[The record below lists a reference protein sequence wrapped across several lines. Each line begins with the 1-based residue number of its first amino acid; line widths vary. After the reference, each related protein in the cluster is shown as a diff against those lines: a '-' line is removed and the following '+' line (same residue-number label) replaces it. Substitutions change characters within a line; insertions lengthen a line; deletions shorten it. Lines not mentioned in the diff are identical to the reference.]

1 MENLQLVHSQPVY
14 LETPNKAEPQ
24 KSSEKN
30 LMESADNININLE
43 EVLPNEIRYP
53 EIILSRGQEI
63 NIIELLNIQEQQEN
77 KTASNNK
84 ETTHNKFTFAR
95 PSSLVNLNQYEK
107 KLRSFKSAS
116 QVKLDTIY
124 ATTARNKDRKQYC
137 QTLTRCKP
145 LTNLSLNLSET
156 NAKMLNQ
163 LVSSIRGLNLS
174 TLTLDI
180 DSRFNVTKAKIVALC
195 IKNLSHSLKT
205 LNIHITS
212 PMTPLRDQE
221 LAVLSSG
228 IRHLACL
235 SSLTIRLS
243 DCFHAADSGV
253 RALAL
258 SLSKLDTLSVLV
270 LDLNSCCAAR
280 NTSIH
285 DLFVSLGRLTQLKTF
300 SLTMD
305 NCYLSL
311 KEMNDLSCSIAQM
324 QLLKTL
330 SLSITRYRGDTMNGV
345 ANILSRIYTLRGL
358 SALRLAFTKT
368 KFSNNQLLESI
379 ASHLKTC
386 NLLSALDLDFGQC
399 PGIHNSGIVSLSSG
413 FSNHYTSLSHLA
425 LRFNGCLNVNDA
437 DASRLAGEISKMEQL
452 SSLTVDFENCRNVSS
467 KGMDSLYLGL
477 KGKSSLKAIKP
488 SSGESEVKRFLYVTP
503 SSIAQSDEGP
513 QKYNYVMFRMNK
525 LERPK
530 RVAEGDQRN

>member
-1 MENLQLVHSQPVY
+1 MGEKITTNDLRYLVKTKSKTVY
-14 LETPNKAEPQ
+14 QFGLH
-24 KSSEKN
+24 
-30 LMESADNININLE
+30 
-43 EVLPNEIRYP
+43 
-53 EIILSRGQEI
+53 
-63 NIIELLNIQEQQEN
+63 NIIENTLGKKGFKRFSFIL
-77 KTASNNK
+77 KDFKSLS
-84 ETTHNKFTFAR
+84 TF
-95 PSSLVNLNQYEK
+95 NLNLPESDDYYLKVLFHGLEHLNS
-107 KLRSFKSAS
+107 LRI
-116 QVKLDTIY
+116 LD
-124 ATTARNKDRKQYC
+124 
-137 QTLTRCKP
+137 
-145 LTNLSLNLSET
+145 LN
-156 NAKMLNQ
+156 
-163 LVSSIRGLNLS
+163 
-174 TLTLDI
+174 
-180 DSRFNVTKAKIVALC
+180 F
-195 IKNLSHSLKT
+195 LKT

-221 LAVLSSG
+221 PAVLSSG

-258 SLSKLDTLSVLV
+258 SLRKLDTLSVLV
-270 LDLNSCCAAR
+270 LDLNGCCAAR
-280 NTSIH
+280 NTSIN

-467 KGMDSLYLGL
+467 KDMDSLYSGL
-477 KGKSSLKAIKP
+477 KGNSSLKAIKP
-488 SSGESEVKRFLYVTP
+488 SSGEPEVKRFLYVTP
-503 SSIAQSDEGP
+503 SSITQSDEGP

-525 LERPK
+525 LKRPK
-530 RVAEGDQRN
+530 RVTEGDQRN